1 MFRDSIHTDF
11 ENEDFAYGDFPDFDF
26 SDFSGRNLKT
36 SLTKLKKTPVSKKQA
51 LRAPQK
57 PVGRQQSVSP
67 RSATTRR
74 MPAQSRVAQRPAPVR
89 KPLSKSFG
97 ATDKRPTTITGTS
110 PKKIAKVL
118 VPRDKEVIIKG
129 VSQFMMKQNDP
140 IKDIGYYKGKKLKE
154 LVFIMN
160 NNSAVPFEVEL
171 FNPSMPLDYLYSTTQ
186 NLNDKITVAGG
197 VVSYSDVVFNI
208 LANPT
213 MIPNAK
219 FLFAGTNAQLQ
230 KNQPLLFTNKEITGT
245 RSVEPLNLDLKIDNL
260 QVANDIVFFDITETL
275 KAPYFPD
282 GMDIIKYTVL
292 PFTSVTMAFFF
303 EQRLL
308 KHEFYPESKSK
319 NNKML

>member
-1 MFRDSIHTDF
+1 MFENTFHIAEKD
-11 ENEDFAYGDFPDFDF
+11 NEDFDYDQFPDFDF

-36 SLTKLKKTPVSKKQA
+36 SLQNLKKASPQKKQGI
-51 LRAPQK
+51 RAPQA
-57 PVGRQQSVSP
+57 RSQSKNGVPSF
-67 RSATTRR
+67 SK
-74 MPAQSRVAQRPAPVR
+74 RPAPIR
-89 KPLSKSFG
+89 KPIAPHKPLTKQFSASE
-97 ATDKRPTTITGTS
+97 KRPTRITGTS

-154 LVFIMN
+154 LVLIMN

-171 FNPSMPLDYLYSTTQ
+171 FNPSMPLDYLYSTSQ
-186 NLNDKITVAGG
+186 NLNDKIQIAGG
-197 VVSYSDVVFNI
+197 VVSYSDVIFNL

-230 KNQPLLFTNKEITGT
+230 KNQSLFFTNKEITGSRT
-245 RSVEPLNLDLKIDNL
+245 VEPLNLDLKIDNL

-282 GMDIIKYTVL
+282 GMDIIKYTIL
-292 PFTSVTMAFFF
+292 PFTNVTMGFFF

-308 KHEFYPESKSK
+308 KHEFYPESKSP